1 MAELKRM
8 NESSNFEL
16 SPTETRNWGA
26 KFLSQVCFTPDL
38 KPASANL
45 WKEFRLPTSGFIR
58 KQFQSVP
65 FTAKNLLYLHLGSGY
80 MVVVK
85 FRQNMAVQVCRN
97 SGSNLN
103 FVKTWLHRF
112 AETRDDKFEFHQ
124 NMATQVCRNSW
135 WPNLNFVKTWL
146 HRFADNSDQIWYH
159 RYKRFFPEEYGGS
172 QIQVRS
178 ASFDATIL
186 SG

>member
-8 NESSNFEL
+8 NSNFEL

-85 FRQNMAVQVCRN
+85 SEFRQNMAVQVCRN

-103 FVKTWLHRF
+103 FVKTWLYRLSKLVTF
-112 AETRDDKFEFHQ
+112 KFVDDSPG
-124 NMATQVCRNSW
+124 TVDCIY
-135 WPNLNFVKTWL
+135 LT
-146 HRFADNSDQIWYH
+146 
-159 RYKRFFPEEYGGS
+159 
-172 QIQVRS
+172 
-178 ASFDATIL
+178 
-186 SG
+186 